1 MILSPKADSYEL
13 TYSAWQKA
21 MSEQHDK
28 KKHRTGEEGEKNHN
42 SALYLNDNHRVEFSL
57 MATRFFFMFKFNDWI
72 KMNIRM
78 WINEVSIWT
87 FLYNS
92 LKY

>member
-28 KKHRTGEEGEKNHN
+28 KKAPHWGRGGKKSQFRIVYQRQPPGRIFFDGN
-42 SALYLNDNHRVEFSL
+42 S
-57 MATRFFFMFKFNDWI
+57 
-72 KMNIRM
+72 
-78 WINEVSIWT
+78 
-87 FLYNS
+87 FLFYV
-92 LKY
+92 

>member
-28 KKHRTGEEGEKNHN
+28 KKAPHWERGKKSQFRIVSQRQPLG
-42 SALYLNDNHRVEFSL
+42 RFS
-57 MATRFFFMFKFNDWI
+57 FDGNFVW
-72 KMNIRM
+72 
-78 WINEVSIWT
+78 VHV
-87 FLYNS
+87 
-92 LKY
+92 

>member
-28 KKHRTGEEGEKNHN
+28 KSTALGKRGKKSQFRIVSQRQPPGRIFFDGN
-42 SALYLNDNHRVEFSL
+42 S
-57 MATRFFFMFKFNDWI
+57 
-72 KMNIRM
+72 
-78 WINEVSIWT
+78 
-87 FLYNS
+87 FLFYV
-92 LKY
+92 